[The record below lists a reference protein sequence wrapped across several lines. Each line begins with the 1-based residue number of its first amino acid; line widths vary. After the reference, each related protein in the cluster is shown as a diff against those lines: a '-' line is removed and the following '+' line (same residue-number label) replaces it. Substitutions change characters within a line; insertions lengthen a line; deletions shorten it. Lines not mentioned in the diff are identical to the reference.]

1 VASKN
6 GNGKKTLRPIPPMAA
21 ARMVTPIKVAVKKA
35 AQAQAAKAVREIAI
49 ATREGLKTIAARS
62 IKEQIIF
69 NMGKEPLAITR
80 ELARQLEIDLTFVRT
95 GQTVDV
101 VSGFLAPGAT
111 TIGEVGLPRDV
122 IAAGLGERTVPRIPG
137 QPYRVINPWDHSRLA
152 KEVTGLDYRRINT
165 VLNYRAQLIDDGLE
179 MTKVDRKVMSF
190 IKKKR
195 LERARVIARNE
206 TMRAL
211 NNGHQRAMRDAQR
224 RGILSKKA
232 VKVLDVVL
240 DSDTCPVCSP
250 LYGQKRRINKPF
262 NTRLGSFMN
271 PPFHVNCRCTM
282 HIEKPRM
289 SLFSMML
296 GPAALSVASSGK
308 E

>member
-1 VASKN
+1 MANKN
-6 GNGKKTLRPIPPMAA
+6 GTGKKTQRPIPPMAA

-35 AQAQAAKAVREIAI
+35 AQAQAAKAVREIST
-49 ATREGLKTIAARS
+49 ATRKGLKTIAARS

-101 VSGFLAPGAT
+101 ISDFLAPRAT
-111 TIGEVGLPRDV
+111 TIGEIGLPRDV
-122 IAAGLGERTVPRIPG
+122 VAARLGPLAEGTG
-137 QPYRVINPWDHSRLA
+137 INPWDRSRLA

-165 VLNYRAQLIDDGLE
+165 VLNYRAQLIDEGLE

-240 DSDTCPVCSP
+240 DRDTCEVCSP
-250 LYGQKRRINKPF
+250 LSGQKRLINKPF

-282 HIEKPRM
+282 HIERPKRM

>member
-1 VASKN
+1 VANKN
-6 GNGKKTLRPIPPMAA
+6 GTGKKTQRPIPPMAA

-111 TIGEVGLPRDV
+111 TIGEIGLSRDIV
-122 IAAGLGERTVPRIPG
+122 AAGLGPMGGTG
-137 QPYRVINPWDHSRLA
+137 INPWDRSRLA

-240 DSDTCPVCSP
+240 DRDTCEVCSP

-282 HIEKPRM
+282 HIERPKRM